1 MEIFMLI
8 IFMFIL
14 ILNIILCI
22 NILIKYSMIK
32 NIIYK
37 KLQLLRFYKRL
48 NGGGWYGKFIIFI
61 YSSYIEPLYNLFSI
75 IY

>member
-1 MEIFMLI
+1 MEMFMLI

-32 NIIYK
+32 NITYK
-37 KLQLLRFYKRL
+37 RLQLLRFYKRL
-48 NGGGWYGKFIIFI
+48 NGGG
-61 YSSYIEPLYNLFSI
+61 
-75 IY
+75 